1 MTFKKTAAEMH
12 IAAYNA
18 GLIGQRHPLRE
29 IISEAVCTQDSLDGL
44 MRICLQAREMMKGS
58 ISEMK
63 RLWKEWASLLPTP
76 SRKEM
81 RPSVS
86 LLQQPRKK
94 HNETNYFRRN
104 QHNPSRDCNPYP
116 FPFIEREP

>member
-44 MRICLQAREMMKGS
+44 MDYEDMLTSQRDDEGFYIRDEETMERVGELIAHAIE
-58 ISEMK
+58 K
-63 RLWKEWASLLPTP
+63 RDEAFSVLIAAAEKEA
-76 SRKEM
+76 
-81 RPSVS
+81 
-86 LLQQPRKK
+86 Q
-94 HNETNYFRRN
+94 
-104 QHNPSRDCNPYP
+104 
-116 FPFIEREP
+116 